1 MYNFPNNPSNNK
13 SSHTGMII
21 LPNMNDKVL
30 EIILCPDM
38 VSLLSFLV
46 LAIIN
51 PSMKN
56 PGPRCNNLSIM
67 YQNIQGLYRLH
78 TLVIKTPF

>member
-1 MYNFPNNPSNNK
+1 
-13 SSHTGMII
+13 MII

-30 EIILCPDM
+30 EIILYLDM

-56 PGPRCNNLSIM
+56 SGPRCNNLSIM
-67 YQNIQGLYRLH
+67 YQNIQGL
-78 TLVIKTPF
+78 IIPFAYLGDKNPVLDNTKIF